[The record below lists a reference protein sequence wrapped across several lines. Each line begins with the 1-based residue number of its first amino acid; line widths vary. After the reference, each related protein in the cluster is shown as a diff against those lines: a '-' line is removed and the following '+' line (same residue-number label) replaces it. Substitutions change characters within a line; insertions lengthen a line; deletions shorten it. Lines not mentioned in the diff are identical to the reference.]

1 MSGDRYKISDQQG
14 MHFVT
19 FTVVGWLDVFIR
31 KSYKDI
37 IVESLNF
44 CIKEK
49 GLKVHC
55 WCLMTSHLHLIISA
69 KESNKLSE
77 IIRDFKKHT
86 AKTIIKEI
94 EKGVESRREWLL
106 WYFIREGKKDKRITK
121 YKFWKEDN
129 HAIYLHP
136 SETKIIDQKMN
147 YIHQNPVLEG
157 IVDIE
162 EEYLYSSARDYADK
176 KGLVYI
182 DFL

>member
-1 MSGDRYKISDQQG
+1 
-14 MHFVT
+14 
-19 FTVVGWLDVFIR
+19 
-31 KSYKDI
+31 
-37 IVESLNF
+37 
-44 CIKEK
+44 
-49 GLKVHC
+49 
-55 WCLMTSHLHLIISA
+55 MTSHLHLIISA

-136 SETKIIDQKMN
+136 SEIKIIDQKIN

-162 EEYLYSSARDYADK
+162 EEYVYSSARDYADK
-176 KGLVYI
+176 KGLVFI